1 MPVDRDAFCR
11 ILGAFPTGVAI
22 VTACAEDGTPKG
34 LTSSAV
40 CSVSASPPL
49 LLVCVDKQSRTLDAI
64 RSSGAFVANILA
76 AGAEELSQRFASKAH
91 DKFAGVVWEPAGSA
105 GGAPILVDDVEAYAE
120 CLVAQ
125 IVDAGDH
132 YVIIGSVEGGG
143 VKAKDPLLYFQ
154 GHYQTFEGASRRE
167 AS

>member
-1 MPVDRDAFCR
+1 VPVDHEAFCR

-49 LLVCVDKQSRTLDAI
+49 LLVCVDKKSRTLEAI
-64 RSSGAFVANILA
+64 QSSGAFVANILA
-76 AGAEELSQRFASKAH
+76 AGAEELSRKFASKAH
-91 DKFAGVVWEPAGSA
+91 DKFAGVVWEPAESA

-125 IVDAGDH
+125 VVDAGDH

-143 VKAKDPLLYFQ
+143 VKARAPLLYFQ
-154 GHYQTFEGASRRE
+154 GRYKTFGEFSHRE